1 MSMDKEAGMTARKTS
16 AAPRRKTRRLKI
28 KKETIK
34 DLETRD
40 QADKVKGGVKDPSLG
55 CQR

>member
-1 MSMDKEAGMTARKTS
+1 MDKEAGMTARKTS

>member
-1 MSMDKEAGMTARKTS
+1 MTARKTS
-16 AAPRRKTRRLKI
+16 AVQRRKTKRLKI

-40 QADKVKGGVKDPSLG
+40 RGEKVKGGVKDPTLA
-55 CQR
+55 CNR